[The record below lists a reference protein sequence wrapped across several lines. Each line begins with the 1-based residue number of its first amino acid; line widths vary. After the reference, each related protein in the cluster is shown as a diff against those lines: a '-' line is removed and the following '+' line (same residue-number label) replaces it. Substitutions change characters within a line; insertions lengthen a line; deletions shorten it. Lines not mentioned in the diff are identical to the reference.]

1 MPRLAEVRKNPP
13 ATLAGPSWR
22 WVEGSKG
29 PASCN
34 VFRLDSAYLIT
45 MTKKLL
51 FVLSILLVASFA
63 LMAADV
69 SGKWT
74 FEQPGRGGN
83 PGRPVTITLK
93 ADGSTL
99 TGTMPAGGRGGA
111 GDPVAITDGKVDGNN
126 VSFTVKREM
135 NGNSF
140 VTKYEGTVNGDE
152 MKLKITRNGQ
162 DGTPQTTD
170 VVAKRS
176 AT

>member
-1 MPRLAEVRKNPP
+1 
-13 ATLAGPSWR
+13 
-22 WVEGSKG
+22 
-29 PASCN
+29 
-34 VFRLDSAYLIT
+34 

-51 FVLSILLVASFA
+51 FVMTILLVASFA

-69 SGKWT
+69 TGKWT

-111 GDPVAITDGKVDGNN
+111 PADPIAISDGKVDGNN
-126 VSFTVKREM
+126 ISFTVKREM
-135 NGNSF
+135 NGNTM
-140 VTKYEGTVNGDE
+140 VTKYDGVLNGDE
-152 MKLKITRNGQ
+152 LKLKITRNGQ
-162 DGTPQTTD
+162 DGTPTTTE

>member
-1 MPRLAEVRKNPP
+1 
-13 ATLAGPSWR
+13 
-22 WVEGSKG
+22 
-29 PASCN
+29 
-34 VFRLDSAYLIT
+34 

-51 FVLSILLVASFA
+51 FVMTILLVASFA
-63 LMAADV
+63 LLAADV

-99 TGTMPAGGRGGA
+99 TGTMPAGGRGG
-111 GDPVAITDGKVDGNN
+111 GDPIAISDGKVDGNN
-126 VSFTVKREM
+126 ISFIVKRETQ
-135 NGNSF
+135 NGTM
-140 VTKYEGTVNGDE
+140 VQKYEGVVAGDE
-152 MKLKITRNGQ
+152 LKLKITRNGQ
-162 DGTPQTTD
+162 DGTPVTTE